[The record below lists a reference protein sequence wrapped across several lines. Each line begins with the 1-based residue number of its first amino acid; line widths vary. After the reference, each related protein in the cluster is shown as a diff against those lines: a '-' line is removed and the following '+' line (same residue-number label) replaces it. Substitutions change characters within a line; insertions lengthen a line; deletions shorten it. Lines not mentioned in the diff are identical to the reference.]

1 MLEVN
6 GQSIIERQLRNLPKN
21 NIGKVVIIIGHR
33 GEKLKEHI
41 SNLDLKLNIL
51 FLKNDNYKITN
62 CAYSLMLA
70 SEFFKDIIIINCDL
84 LFSKQSINRLINNN
98 SSAAVCLRK
107 NTDYQTD
114 LQQAM
119 VKNKIVNWSLR
130 LEESNAEIMGP
141 VKLKEKN
148 SLKILNYFNS
158 LSLVKQKEKH
168 CFSLLSECID
178 KIDFFPIYV
187 EDNSWFEIDDHN
199 DYKNV
204 KKLLKNSKL
213 IV

>member
-21 NIGKVVIIIGHR
+21 NIDKVIIIIGHY

-41 SNLDLKLNIL
+41 STLNLKLNIL

-62 CAYSLMLA
+62 CAYSMMCA

-84 LFSKQSINRLINNN
+84 LFSKQSINRLVDDN

-107 NTDYQTD
+107 NSDYQTD

-119 VKNKIVNWSLR
+119 VKNKIVNWSIKLK
-130 LEESNAEIMGP
+130 ESNAEIMGP
-141 VKLKEKN
+141 VKLKQKN

-158 LSLVKQKEKH
+158 LPYNEQKKKH
-168 CFSLLSECID
+168 CFSLISECID
-178 KIDFFPIYV
+178 KIDFSPIYV
-187 EDNSWFEIDDHN
+187 KDNNWFEIDDYN
-199 DYKNV
+199 DYKNA

-213 IV
+213 II